1 MPRSRKRSVPRVR
14 GQWRSVERDGTLV
27 RMATPPRIEI
37 VGGVYHVNTKA
48 VAGSKAFVDNGH
60 RDRFLQFL
68 RVEIEKSEWV
78 CLGYTVLGT
87 HYHLIVKLTKPTL
100 SSGFQRLNSRY
111 TRWFNKEHGRT
122 GALWQA
128 RFYDVPIESGYHL
141 LEEQRYL
148 ARNAVRACLVE
159 NAEDWQYCHY
169 GSLVGRYPRD
179 PLVDED
185 AILRLLGRDRRQAR
199 RRLQAFVEASDRRVR
214 HDLFL
219 RGTSEA
225 ADAAWWPP
233 TAATRRAA

>member
-1 MPRSRKRSVPRVR
+1 MCRSPKRSVPRLN
-14 GQWRSVERDGTLV
+14 GQWRNVERRGTLV
-27 RMATPPRIEI
+27 HMTTPPRLEL

-48 VAGSKAFVDNGH
+48 VAGAKAFPDNRH
-60 RDRFLQFL
+60 RDRFLHFL
-68 RVEIEKSEWV
+68 RLEIEKSGWV

-87 HYHLIVKLTKPTL
+87 HYHVIVKLTKPTL
-100 SSGFQRLNSRY
+100 SSGFQRLNSQY
-111 TRWFNKEHGRT
+111 TRGFNKEHGRT

-148 ARNAVRACLVE
+148 ARNAVRACLAE
-159 NAEDWQYCHY
+159 NPEDWQYCHY

-225 ADAAWWPP
+225 ATAWWPP
-233 TAATRRAA
+233 ATAVSGS